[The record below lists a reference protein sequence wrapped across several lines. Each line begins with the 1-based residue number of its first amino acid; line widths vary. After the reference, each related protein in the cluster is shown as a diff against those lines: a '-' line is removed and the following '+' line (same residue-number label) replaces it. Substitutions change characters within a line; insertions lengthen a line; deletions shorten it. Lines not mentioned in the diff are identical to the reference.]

1 MIKEGSIVRINTT
14 NTNSRVPDKR
24 SMHGKLAIV
33 IDSNANSIG
42 LSFCIFGEYN
52 IILAF
57 LTEGD
62 KQTDLA
68 GILGISRWLWSE
80 DELEVAEP

>member
-14 NTNSRVPDKR
+14 NTNSRVPAKR
-24 SMHGKLAIV
+24 VMHGKLAIV

-42 LSFCIFGEYN
+42 LSFGEYN

-80 DELEVAEP
+80 DELEVVAP